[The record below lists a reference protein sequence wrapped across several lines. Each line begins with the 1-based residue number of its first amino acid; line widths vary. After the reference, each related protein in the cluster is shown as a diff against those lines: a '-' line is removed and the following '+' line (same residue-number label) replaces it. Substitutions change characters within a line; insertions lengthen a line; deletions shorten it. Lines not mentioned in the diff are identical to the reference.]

1 MESNS
6 LRSLVNRI
14 ILNASSSDGVLA
26 GAGFSLVIRVGATLL
41 AYLGLVLLARWM
53 GPAEFGVF
61 AFAFAVVTVLTMPS
75 TLGLHLVVLRDA
87 AHYHDAG
94 GFEKLRALLIT
105 SYGTTLGVASVM
117 AVAGIVVIANL
128 PAELTSEYGR
138 PVTIALFAL
147 PALGIITISR
157 SLGLAIRSMTIALG
171 PDQIGYNL
179 LMILI
184 PGALV
189 LMGLPLHAATVAFVL
204 LASYW
209 SAALVQVG
217 ALLRRLWP
225 RLKGKQHLFETRL
238 WFRAAFSFFVV
249 EACHFLMMYT
259 DLLMIGALM
268 DPQSVGYFNA
278 AARTAI
284 LVTFFLQAF
293 AGRIA
298 PEIVACQARGD
309 RAGLQKL
316 LSQTAIWVCAP
327 AIAVSVGLIVLGP
340 FALGLFG
347 EGFGSGYPSLF
358 ILVLGY
364 LVQSLFG
371 PGMMLLS
378 MAGLHHLASI
388 VYFSAFVVNIVLNL
402 VLIPSLGMV
411 GAALATGVSVSLTS
425 LGLML
430 VAITR
435 LGVNPT
441 ILASVTAMRSKNIE
455 D

>member
-1 MESNS
+1 MDSNS
-6 LRSLVNRI
+6 LRSLFNRI
-14 ILNASSSDGVLA
+14 IVNASSMGGVLA
-26 GAGFSLVIRVGATLL
+26 GAGFSLMIRVAATLL
-41 AYLGLVLLARWM
+41 AYLSLVLLARWM

-87 AHYHDAG
+87 ALYHDGG
-94 GFEKLRALLIT
+94 GFEKLRALLVT
-105 SYGTTLGVASVM
+105 SYGATLLVASLM
-117 AVAGIVVIANL
+117 AIAGVIVALNL
-128 PAELTSEYGR
+128 PTELTSEYGR
-138 PVTIALFAL
+138 PVMIALFAL

-179 LMILI
+179 FMILI
-184 PGALV
+184 PGFLV
-189 LMGLPLHAATVAFVL
+189 LMGMPLHATTVAFVL

-209 SAALVQVG
+209 SAALVQLG
-217 ALLRRLWP
+217 ALLKRLWP
-225 RLKGKQHLFETRL
+225 QLKGKHHLFETSL
-238 WFRAAFSFFVV
+238 WFRSAFSFFVV

-298 PEIVACQARGD
+298 PEIVACQTSGD

-316 LSQTAIWVCAP
+316 LSQTAVWVCVP
-327 AIAVSVGLIVLGP
+327 AVLVSLGLVAVGP
-340 FALGLFG
+340 FALRLFG
-347 EGFGSGYPSLF
+347 AGFESGYPSLA

-402 VLIPSLGMV
+402 ILIPSFGMV
-411 GAALATGVSVSLTS
+411 GAALATCLSVSLTS
-425 LGLML
+425 LGLMV

-435 LGVNPT
+435 LHVNPT
-441 ILASVTAMRSKNIE
+441 VLASLSKMRSKSAE
-455 D
+455 Q